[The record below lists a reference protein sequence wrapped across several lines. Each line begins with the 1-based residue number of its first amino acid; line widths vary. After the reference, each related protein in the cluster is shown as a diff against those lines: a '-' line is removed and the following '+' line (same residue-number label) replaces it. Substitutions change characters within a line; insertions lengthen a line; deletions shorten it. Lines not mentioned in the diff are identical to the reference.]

1 MGKQLDF
8 QQGRWENMENM
19 QLYIKHSDREFTS
32 RLAKSFCLCDGVNVY
47 IEEPPEHIL
56 LGCIV
61 LSFDIYDRDKYVR
74 YVALSMSSDDEI
86 LLADACTL
94 YIFSSSVV
102 IIEKLRFIFGYKVKP
117 GTEELNKCKL
127 MSFVS
132 EKSYCGTSTSALAFS
147 YIMDVRFGIKT
158 AYLSLSHSNYR
169 AIEFLRGSL
178 DKSEK
183 CVDFDDSS
191 AIKFMYALKQR
202 KDLDIDSF
210 LNQSHGI
217 SHFNL
222 ALINGR
228 LDDFDA
234 SLIDEIR
241 KRLHEKGYEYLIIDI
256 GTSLSRQAIEIA
268 ESSDNA
274 IFVNCDFLSEYIK
287 PRAKTH
293 KIGIDM
299 TGKNTDE
306 DKTFMVPFCRDLSF
320 RSFDHEYGFEIESI
334 LEEIL
339 RA

>member
-1 MGKQLDF
+1 
-8 QQGRWENMENM
+8 
-19 QLYIKHSDREFTS
+19 
-32 RLAKSFCLCDGVNVY
+32 
-47 IEEPPEHIL
+47 
-56 LGCIV
+56 
-61 LSFDIYDRDKYVR
+61 
-74 YVALSMSSDDEI
+74 
-86 LLADACTL
+86 
-94 YIFSSSVV
+94 
-102 IIEKLRFIFGYKVKP
+102 
-117 GTEELNKCKL
+117 
-127 MSFVS
+127 
-132 EKSYCGTSTSALAFS
+132 
-147 YIMDVRFGIKT
+147 
-158 AYLSLSHSNYR
+158 
-169 AIEFLRGSL
+169 
-178 DKSEK
+178 
-183 CVDFDDSS
+183 
-191 AIKFMYALKQR
+191 MYALKQR
-202 KDLDIDSF
+202 KDLDIDSY

-217 SHFNL
+217 SYFNL

-241 KRLHEKGYEYLIIDI
+241 IRLHEKGYEYLIIDI

-299 TGKNTDE
+299 TGENTDE
-306 DKTFMVPFCRDLSF
+306 YKTFMVPFCRDLSF

>member
-61 LSFDIYDRDKYVR
+61 LSFDVYDRDKYTR
-74 YVALSMSSDDEI
+74 YVALSMNSDDEI
-86 LLADACTL
+86 LLTDACTL
-94 YIFSSSVV
+94 CIFSSSVV
-102 IIEKLRFIFGYKVKP
+102 IIEKLRFIFEYKENP

-217 SHFNL
+217 SYFNL

-241 KRLHEKGYEYLIIDI
+241 IRLHEKGYEYLIIDI

-293 KIGIDM
+293 KISIDM

-334 LEEIL
+334 LEEIF

>member
-1 MGKQLDF
+1 
-8 QQGRWENMENM
+8 MENM

-47 IEEPPEHIL
+47 IEEPPEHVL
-56 LGCIV
+56 LDCIV
-61 LSFDIYDRDKYVR
+61 LSFDVYDRDKYKR
-74 YVALSMSSDDEI
+74 YAALSMNADDES

-147 YIMDVRFGIKT
+147 YIMGVRFGIKT

-234 SLIDEIR
+234 SLR
-241 KRLHEKGYEYLIIDI
+241 
-256 GTSLSRQAIEIA
+256 
-268 ESSDNA
+268 
-274 IFVNCDFLSEYIK
+274 
-287 PRAKTH
+287 
-293 KIGIDM
+293 
-299 TGKNTDE
+299 
-306 DKTFMVPFCRDLSF
+306 
-320 RSFDHEYGFEIESI
+320 
-334 LEEIL
+334 
-339 RA
+339 

>member
-32 RLAKSFCLCDGVNVY
+32 RLAKSFCLCYGVNVY
-47 IEEPPEHIL
+47 IEEPPEHVL

-61 LSFDIYDRDKYVR
+61 LSFDVYDRDKYTR
-74 YVALSMSSDDEI
+74 HVALSMNSDDEC

-102 IIEKLRFIFGYKVKP
+102 IIEKLRFIFGYKEKP

-147 YIMDVRFGIKT
+147 YIMGVRFGIKT

-228 LDDFDA
+228 LDDFDT

-241 KRLHEKGYEYLIIDI
+241 IRLYEKGYEYLIVDI

>member
-61 LSFDIYDRDKYVR
+61 LSFDVYDRDKYTR
-74 YVALSMSSDDEI
+74 YVALSMNSDDEI
-86 LLADACTL
+86 LLTDACTL
-94 YIFSSSVV
+94 CIFSSSVV
-102 IIEKLRFIFGYKVKP
+102 IIEKLRFIFEYKENP

-217 SHFNL
+217 SYFNL

-241 KRLHEKGYEYLIIDI
+241 IRLYEKGYEYLIVDI

>member
-1 MGKQLDF
+1 
-8 QQGRWENMENM
+8 MENM
-19 QLYIKHSDREFTS
+19 QLYIKHSDREFSS

-47 IEEPPEHIL
+47 IEEPSEHVL

-61 LSFDIYDRDKYVR
+61 LSFDVYDRDKYTR
-74 YVALSMSSDDEI
+74 HVALSMNSDDEI
-86 LLADACTL
+86 LLADTCTL

-102 IIEKLRFIFGYKVKP
+102 IIEKLRFIFGYKENP

-202 KDLDIDSF
+202 KDLD
-210 LNQSHGI
+210 
-217 SHFNL
+217 FNL

-241 KRLHEKGYEYLIIDI
+241 IRLHEKGYEYLIIDI

-287 PRAKTH
+287 PRAKIH

-306 DKTFMVPFCRDLSF
+306 YKTIMVPFCRDLSF

>member
-1 MGKQLDF
+1 
-8 QQGRWENMENM
+8 MENM

-47 IEEPPEHIL
+47 IEEPPEHVL

-61 LSFDIYDRDKYVR
+61 LSFDIYDRDKYIR
-74 YVALSMSSDDEI
+74 YVALSMNSDDEI
-86 LLADACTL
+86 LLADACTI

-117 GTEELNKCKL
+117 GTKELNKCKL

-132 EKSYCGTSTSALAFS
+132 ERSYCGTSTSALAFS
-147 YIMDVRFGIKT
+147 YIMEVRFGIKS

-169 AIEFLRGSL
+169 AIEFLRGSI
-178 DKSEK
+178 DKSDK
-183 CVDFDDSS
+183 CMDFDDSS

-202 KDLDIDSF
+202 QDLDIDSF

-217 SHFNL
+217 DHFNL
-222 ALINGR
+222 AMINKR

-241 KRLHEKGYEYLIIDI
+241 IRLYEKGYEYLIVDI

-268 ESSDNA
+268 EGSDNV
-274 IFVNCDFLSEYIK
+274 IFVNCDFLSGYIK
-287 PRAKTH
+287 PRAKIH
-293 KIGIDM
+293 RINIDI
-299 TGKNTDE
+299 TGENSDE
-306 DKTFMVPFCRDLSF
+306 GKSFVVPFCKDLSR
-320 RSFDHEYGFEIESI
+320 RSFDHEYGLEIENI

>member
-61 LSFDIYDRDKYVR
+61 LSFDVYDRDKYTR
-74 YVALSMSSDDEI
+74 YVALSMNSDDEI
-86 LLADACTL
+86 LLTDACTL
-94 YIFSSSVV
+94 CIFSSSVV
-102 IIEKLRFIFGYKVKP
+102 IIEKLRFIFEYKENP

-241 KRLHEKGYEYLIIDI
+241 IRLYEKGYEYLIIDI

-293 KIGIDM
+293 KISIDM

-306 DKTFMVPFCRDLSF
+306 DKTFMVPFCRDLSL

>member
-61 LSFDIYDRDKYVR
+61 LSFDVYDRDKYTR
-74 YVALSMSSDDEI
+74 YVALSMNSDDEI
-86 LLADACTL
+86 LLTDACTL
-94 YIFSSSVV
+94 CIFSSSVV
-102 IIEKLRFIFGYKVKP
+102 IIEKLRFIFGYKENH

-217 SHFNL
+217 SYFNL

-241 KRLHEKGYEYLIIDI
+241 IRLHEKGYEYLIIDI

>member
-61 LSFDIYDRDKYVR
+61 LSFDVYDRDKYTR
-74 YVALSMSSDDEI
+74 YVALSMNSDDEI
-86 LLADACTL
+86 LLTDACTL
-94 YIFSSSVV
+94 CIFSSSVV
-102 IIEKLRFIFGYKVKP
+102 IIEKLRFIFEYKENP

-132 EKSYCGTSTSALAFS
+132 EKSYYGTSTSALAFS

-217 SHFNL
+217 SYFNL

-241 KRLHEKGYEYLIIDI
+241 IRLHEKGYEYLIIDI

-306 DKTFMVPFCRDLSF
+306 YKTFMVPFCRDLSF

>member
-47 IEEPPEHIL
+47 IEEPPEHVL
-56 LGCIV
+56 LGCIA
-61 LSFDIYDRDKYVR
+61 LSFDIHDRDKYTR
-74 YVALSMSSDDEI
+74 YAALSMNADDES

-94 YIFSSSVV
+94 YIYSSSVV

-127 MSFVS
+127 ISFVS

-147 YIMDVRFGIKT
+147 YIMGVRFGIKT

-241 KRLHEKGYEYLIIDI
+241 IRLYEKGYEYLIVDI

-306 DKTFMVPFCRDLSF
+306 YKTFMVPFCRDLSF

>member
-61 LSFDIYDRDKYVR
+61 LSFDVYDRDKYTR
-74 YVALSMSSDDEI
+74 YVALSMNSDDEI
-86 LLADACTL
+86 LLTDACTL
-94 YIFSSSVV
+94 CIFSSSVV
-102 IIEKLRFIFGYKVKP
+102 IIEKLRFIFEYKENP

-217 SHFNL
+217 SYFNL
-222 ALINGR
+222 ALINGN
-228 LDDFDA
+228 A
-234 SLIDEIR
+234 H
-241 KRLHEKGYEYLIIDI
+241 KRNIWRSEQGKI
-256 GTSLSRQAIEIA
+256 SRTIA
-268 ESSDNA
+268 
-274 IFVNCDFLSEYIK
+274 L
-287 PRAKTH
+287 
-293 KIGIDM
+293 
-299 TGKNTDE
+299 
-306 DKTFMVPFCRDLSF
+306 
-320 RSFDHEYGFEIESI
+320 
-334 LEEIL
+334 
-339 RA
+339 

>member
-61 LSFDIYDRDKYVR
+61 LSFDVYDRDKYTR
-74 YVALSMSSDDEI
+74 YVALSMNSDDEI
-86 LLADACTL
+86 LLTDACTL
-94 YIFSSSVV
+94 CIFSSSVV
-102 IIEKLRFIFGYKVKP
+102 IIEKLRFIFEYKENP

-217 SHFNL
+217 SYFNL

-241 KRLHEKGYEYLIIDI
+241 IRLHEKGYEYLIIDI

>member
-1 MGKQLDF
+1 M
-8 QQGRWENMENM
+8 N
-19 QLYIKHSDREFTS
+19 
-32 RLAKSFCLCDGVNVY
+32 
-47 IEEPPEHIL
+47 
-56 LGCIV
+56 
-61 LSFDIYDRDKYVR
+61 
-74 YVALSMSSDDEI
+74 SDDEI
-86 LLADACTL
+86 LLTDACTL
-94 YIFSSSVV
+94 CIFSSSVV
-102 IIEKLRFIFGYKVKP
+102 IIEKLRFIFGYKENP

-210 LNQSHGI
+210 LNQSNGI

-241 KRLHEKGYEYLIIDI
+241 IRLHEKGYEYLIIDI

-293 KIGIDM
+293 KISIDM

-306 DKTFMVPFCRDLSF
+306 DKTFMVPFCRDLSL

>member
-1 MGKQLDF
+1 
-8 QQGRWENMENM
+8 MENM
-19 QLYIKHSDREFTS
+19 QLYIKHSDREFSS

-47 IEEPPEHIL
+47 IEEPPEHVL
-56 LGCIV
+56 LGCIA
-61 LSFDIYDRDKYVR
+61 LSFDIHDRDKYTR
-74 YVALSMSSDDEI
+74 YAALSMNADDES

-94 YIFSSSVV
+94 YIYSSSVV

-117 GTEELNKCKL
+117 ETEELNKCKL

-147 YIMDVRFGIKT
+147 YIMGVRFGIKT

-191 AIKFMYALKQR
+191 ALKQR

-241 KRLHEKGYEYLIIDI
+241 IRLYEKGYEYLIVDI

-306 DKTFMVPFCRDLSF
+306 DNTFMVPFCRDLSF

>member
-1 MGKQLDF
+1 
-8 QQGRWENMENM
+8 MENM
-19 QLYIKHSDREFTS
+19 QLYIKHSDREFSS

-47 IEEPPEHIL
+47 IEEPPEHVL
-56 LGCIV
+56 LGCIA
-61 LSFDIYDRDKYVR
+61 LSFDIHDRDKYTR
-74 YVALSMSSDDEI
+74 YAALSMNADDES

-94 YIFSSSVV
+94 YIYSSSVV

-147 YIMDVRFGIKT
+147 YIMGVRFGIKT
-158 AYLSLSHSNYR
+158 AYLSLSHSNY
-169 AIEFLRGSL
+169 S
-178 DKSEK
+178 
-183 CVDFDDSS
+183 VDFDDSS

-241 KRLHEKGYEYLIIDI
+241 IRLYEKGYEYLIVDI

>member
-1 MGKQLDF
+1 
-8 QQGRWENMENM
+8 MENM

-47 IEEPPEHIL
+47 IEEPPEHVL

-61 LSFDIYDRDKYVR
+61 LSFDVYDRDKYTR
-74 YVALSMSSDDEI
+74 HVALSMNSDDEI

-102 IIEKLRFIFGYKVKP
+102 IIEKLRFIFGYKAKP

-147 YIMDVRFGIKT
+147 YIMGVRFGIKT

-222 ALINGR
+222 ALINQR

-241 KRLHEKGYEYLIIDI
+241 IRLHEKGYEYLIIDI

-274 IFVNCDFLSEYIK
+274 IFVNCDFLSEYI
-287 PRAKTH
+287 
-293 KIGIDM
+293 
-299 TGKNTDE
+299 
-306 DKTFMVPFCRDLSF
+306 
-320 RSFDHEYGFEIESI
+320 
-334 LEEIL
+334 
-339 RA
+339 

>member
-1 MGKQLDF
+1 
-8 QQGRWENMENM
+8 MENM

-61 LSFDIYDRDKYVR
+61 LSFDIYDRDKYTR
-74 YVALSMSSDDEI
+74 YVALSMNSDDEI
-86 LLADACTL
+86 LLADTCTL

-102 IIEKLRFIFGYKVKP
+102 IIEKLRFIFGYKENS

-147 YIMDVRFGIKT
+147 YIMEVRFGIKS
-158 AYLSLSHSNYR
+158 AYLSLAHSNYG

-183 CVDFDDSS
+183 CIDFDDSS

-222 ALINGR
+222 ALINR
-228 LDDFDA
+228 RIDDFDA

-241 KRLHEKGYEYLIIDI
+241 IRLYEKGYEYLIIDI

-268 ESSDNA
+268 EDSDNT
-274 IFVNCDFLSEYIK
+274 IFINCDFLSEYIK

-293 KIGIDM
+293 RISIDT

-320 RSFDHEYGFEIESI
+320 KSFDHEYGFEIESI

>member
-61 LSFDIYDRDKYVR
+61 LSFDVYDRDKYTR
-74 YVALSMSSDDEI
+74 YVALSMNSDDEI
-86 LLADACTL
+86 LLTDACTL
-94 YIFSSSVV
+94 CIFSSSVV
-102 IIEKLRFIFGYKVKP
+102 IIEKLRFIFEYKENP

-222 ALINGR
+222 ALINRR

-241 KRLHEKGYEYLIIDI
+241 IRLHEKGYEYLIIDI

-299 TGKNTDE
+299 TGENTDE
-306 DKTFMVPFCRDLSF
+306 YTTFMVPFCRDLSF

>member
-61 LSFDIYDRDKYVR
+61 LSFDVYDRDKYTR
-74 YVALSMSSDDEI
+74 YVALSMNSDDEI
-86 LLADACTL
+86 LLTDACTL
-94 YIFSSSVV
+94 CIFSSSVV
-102 IIEKLRFIFGYKVKP
+102 IIEKLRFIFEYKENP

-228 LDDFDA
+228 LDDFDT

-241 KRLHEKGYEYLIIDI
+241 IRLYEKGYEYLIIDI

>member
-61 LSFDIYDRDKYVR
+61 LSFDVYDRNKYTR
-74 YVALSMSSDDEI
+74 YVALSMNSDDEI
-86 LLADACTL
+86 LLTDACTL
-94 YIFSSSVV
+94 CIFSSSVV
-102 IIEKLRFIFGYKVKP
+102 IIEKLRFIFGYKENP

-217 SHFNL
+217 SYFNL

-241 KRLHEKGYEYLIIDI
+241 IRLHEKGYEYLIIDI